1 MIIIVM
7 VAIILVTFYSLI
19 PTINSNHDFIE
30 EWEEYYDYELYY
42 YYD

>member
-7 VAIILVTFYSLI
+7 VVIMLTAFYLLI
-19 PTINSNHDFIE
+19 PTINSNYDFID
-30 EWEEYYDYELYY
+30 EWEECYDYELYY